1 MAIKQLKQ
9 TNKKKYEQLIAI
21 NSTIYWKI
29 SCGANFFNDSSSKPF
44 GKTIKKIYILLLLLK
59 KYISESLGK
68 LPNLF
73 SFPFLIFVQLA

>member
-1 MAIKQLKQ
+1 MAMKQLRQ

-21 NSTIYWKI
+21 NSTIYWKV

-44 GKTIKKIYILLLLLK
+44 GKTIKKIILLLLLK
-59 KYISESLGK
+59 KYIYESLGK